1 MPTTTVPLKKSKLL
15 TVLLAFLFGS
25 VGAHRFYLK
34 GGRDFWAWT
43 QIAAM
48 ALGIVG
54 VALLWSTDRS
64 SLPGWVCAII
74 GAASMLAG
82 FLSALVYGLRP
93 DDRWD
98 AQFNPD
104 GTPTRSGWPVVLLT
118 ILTLMIGTG
127 LLMAGLAITFQTYF
141 ESQVQAA
148 KELSQ

>member
-1 MPTTTVPLKKSKLL
+1 MSTIALQKKSKLL
-15 TVLLAFLFGS
+15 TVLLAFLLGS

-43 QIAAM
+43 QVFSM
-48 ALGIVG
+48 ALGVIG
-54 VALLWSTDRS
+54 VALLWSTQRAS
-64 SLPGWVCAII
+64 VPGWACAII
-74 GAASMLAG
+74 GGASVLTG

-93 DDRWD
+93 DDKWD
-98 AQFNPD
+98 EQFNAD

-141 ESQVQAA
+141 ETQVQAA

>member
-1 MPTTTVPLKKSKLL
+1 MDGGISSAVAVLPCVPSPAMPTTAPLKKSKLL

-43 QIAAM
+43 QVAAM

-54 VALLWSTDRS
+54 VVLLWSTHRS
-64 SLPGWVCAII
+64 SLPGWACAII
-74 GAASMLAG
+74 GGASVLTG

-98 AQFNPD
+98 TQFNPD
-104 GTPTRSGWPVVLLT
+104 GTPTRSGWPFPVT
-118 ILTLMIGTG
+118 SGT
-127 LLMAGLAITFQTYF
+127 
-141 ESQVQAA
+141 
-148 KELSQ
+148 

>member
-1 MPTTTVPLKKSKLL
+1 MPTTALQKKSKLL

-34 GGRDFWAWT
+34 GGRDFWAWS
-43 QIAAM
+43 QVFAM
-48 ALGIVG
+48 VLGAVG
-54 VALLWSTDRS
+54 VALLLSTQRAS
-64 SLPGWVCAII
+64 VPGWVSAII
-74 GAASMLAG
+74 GGASLLAG

-93 DDRWD
+93 DDKWD
-98 AQFNPD
+98 AQFNAD
-104 GTPTRSGWPVVLLT
+104 GTPTQSGWPVVMLT

-141 ESQVQAA
+141 ETQVQAA

>member
-1 MPTTTVPLKKSKLL
+1 MSASTLQKKSKLL

-25 VGAHRFYLK
+25 VGAHRFYLR
-34 GGRDFWAWT
+34 GTRDFWAWA
-43 QIAAM
+43 QVMAM
-48 ALGIVG
+48 VLGAIG
-54 VALLWSTDRS
+54 VALLWSTQRAS
-64 SLPGWVCAII
+64 MPGWVCAII
-74 GAASMLAG
+74 GASSVLAG

-93 DDRWD
+93 DDKWD
-98 AQFNPD
+98 AQFNAR
-104 GTPTRSGWPVVLLT
+104 GTPTRSGWPVVVLT

>member
-1 MPTTTVPLKKSKLL
+1 MPSTTLEKKSKLL

-25 VGAHRFYLK
+25 VGAHRFYLR
-34 GGRDFWAWT
+34 GVRDFWAWA
-43 QIAAM
+43 QVMAM
-48 ALGIVG
+48 VLGAIG
-54 VALLWSTDRS
+54 VALLWSTQRAS
-64 SLPGWVCAII
+64 VPGWVCAII
-74 GAASMLAG
+74 GASSVLAG

-98 AQFNPD
+98 TQFNAG
-104 GTPTRSGWPVVLLT
+104 GTPTRSGWPVVVLT

>member
-1 MPTTTVPLKKSKLL
+1 MPTTALQKKSKLL

-25 VGAHRFYLK
+25 AGAHRFYLK

-43 QIAAM
+43 QVAAIV
-48 ALGIVG
+48 LGAVG
-54 VALLWSTDRS
+54 VVVLWNSQRAS
-64 SLPGWVCAII
+64 GAGWVCAILG
-74 GAASMLAG
+74 GASVLAG

-93 DDRWD
+93 DDKWD
-98 AQFNPD
+98 AQFNQD
-104 GTPTRSGWPVVLLT
+104 
-118 ILTLMIGTG
+118 G

>member
-1 MPTTTVPLKKSKLL
+1 MPSTTLEKKSKLL

-25 VGAHRFYLK
+25 VGAHRFYLR
-34 GGRDFWAWT
+34 GARDFWAWA
-43 QIAAM
+43 QVMAM
-48 ALGIVG
+48 VLGAIG
-54 VALLWSTDRS
+54 VALLWSTQRAS
-64 SLPGWVCAII
+64 VPGWVCAII
-74 GAASMLAG
+74 GASSVLAG

-98 AQFNPD
+98 AQFNAG
-104 GTPTRSGWPVVLLT
+104 GTPTRSGWPVVVLT

>member
-1 MPTTTVPLKKSKLL
+1 MSTTALQKKSKLL

-34 GGRDFWAWT
+34 GGRDFWAWS
-43 QIAAM
+43 QVFAM
-48 ALGIVG
+48 GLGAIG
-54 VALLWSTDRS
+54 VALLWSTQRAS
-64 SLPGWVCAII
+64 VPGWACAII
-74 GAASMLAG
+74 GGASVLAG

-93 DDRWD
+93 DDKWD
-98 AQFNPD
+98 AQFNAD

-141 ESQVQAA
+141 ETQVQAA
-148 KELSQ
+148 KALSQ

>member
-1 MPTTTVPLKKSKLL
+1 MPTTTLQKKSKLL

-43 QIAAM
+43 QVAAIV
-48 ALGIVG
+48 LGAVG
-54 VALLWSTDRS
+54 VVVLWNSQRAS
-64 SLPGWVCAII
+64 GAGWVCAILG
-74 GAASMLAG
+74 GASVLAG

-93 DDRWD
+93 DDKWD
-98 AQFNPD
+98 AQFNQD
-104 GTPTRSGWPVVLLT
+104 GQPTRSGWPVVILT